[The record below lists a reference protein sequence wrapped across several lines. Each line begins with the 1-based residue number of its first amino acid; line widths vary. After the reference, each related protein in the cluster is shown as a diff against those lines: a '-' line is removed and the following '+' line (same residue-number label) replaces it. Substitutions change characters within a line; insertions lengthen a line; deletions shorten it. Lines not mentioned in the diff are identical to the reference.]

1 MTINVYWASLEQEWL
16 RAEEPEP
23 VYKDFVK
30 NKKNIES
37 FISFCPAIKEYNKN
51 IFSLKSIYDYEFE
64 INGNAGG
71 AWSPLYDQKFY
82 DNHVEVRSL
91 EDKLFSF
98 SQKLIFFTEKKS
110 LLMSAGIFPYLE
122 DNEITK
128 RCITIPG
135 KFDIGKWFRT
145 TDFAFY
151 LRDGIDSFKIKEG
164 EVYQYLKFDTNEKI
178 NFKQF
183 KTNEIINKYVTD
195 ITSVKD
201 FRRPKM
207 RNLSEFYFTMKH
219 KKYIIKE
226 IKNNLL

>member
-1 MTINVYWASLEQEWL
+1 MTIDVYWASLEQEWL
-16 RAEEPEP
+16 RANEPEP
-23 VYKDFVK
+23 VYKNFAK

-37 FISFCPAIKEYNKN
+37 LISFCPAVKEYNKN

-64 INGNAGG
+64 INRNNFSV
-71 AWSPLYDQKFY
+71 WSPLYDQKFY
-82 DNHVEVRSL
+82 DNHIEVRSL
-91 EDKLFSF
+91 DDKLFSF
-98 SQKLIFFTEKKS
+98 LQKIVFFTEKKS
-110 LLMSAGIFPYLE
+110 LPMSAGIFPYLE

-151 LRDGIDSFKIKEG
+151 LRDGFDSFKIKEG
-164 EVYQYLKFDTNEKI
+164 DVYQYLKFDTNERI

-183 KTNEIINKYVTD
+183 KTNETINKYIAD
-195 ITSVKD
+195 ITSAKD
-201 FRRPKM
+201 SRRQKM
-207 RNLSEFYFTMKH
+207 RELSEFYSTMKH